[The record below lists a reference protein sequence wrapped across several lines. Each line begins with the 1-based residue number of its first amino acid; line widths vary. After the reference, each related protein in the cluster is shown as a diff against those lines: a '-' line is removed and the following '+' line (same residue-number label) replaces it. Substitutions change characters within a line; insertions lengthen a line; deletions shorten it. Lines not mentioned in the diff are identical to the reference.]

1 MKASIIIITYNHEQ
15 WIADAIDGALMQ
27 VADFDSEIVIGED
40 CSTDGT
46 AEIVQQYQRNH
57 PDKIRV
63 VTSSE
68 NVGGSRN
75 FARTLDDC
83 RGEFIAYID
92 GDDFWNDQNK
102 LADQVAFL
110 ESHADHSASVTQ
122 ASIEFYGRTDNRL
135 KKHYALKKESYTA
148 DEVLASPSFAVTSS
162 LVFRRANL
170 SPMPH
175 WFHDIAWGDRAV
187 KGMLAKHGK
196 FHCLQRKAVTYRCN
210 NWGAWQKL
218 REQGNAYIKQ
228 ARETI
233 DSHLATYQPIT
244 A

>member
-1 MKASIIIITYNHEQ
+1 MKASICIITHNHEQ

-27 VADFDSEIVIGED
+27 VANFDFEIIIGED

-46 AEIVQQYQRNH
+46 AEIVNQYQRNH

-63 VTSSE
+63 VTSRK
-68 NVGGSRN
+68 NVGGEANLSRTME
-75 FARTLDDC
+75 AAQ
-83 RGEFIAYID
+83 GEYIALCE

-110 ESHADHSASVTQ
+110 EANPDHAGSCTQ
-122 ASIEFYGRTDNRL
+122 AHVEFHGHVDKRL
-135 KKHYALKKESYTA
+135 LTHYVPTEESYESY
-148 DEVLASPSFAVTSS
+148 EVLDGVFMPATAS
-162 LVFRRANL
+162 LVFLKSNIIPL
-170 SPMPH
+170 PT
-175 WFHDIAWGDRAV
+175 WFCNISYGDRAIR
-187 KGMLAKHGK
+187 GMLAKRGK
-196 FHCLQRKAVTYRCN
+196 FHCLQRKVVTYRCN

-218 REQGNAYIKQ
+218 RQQGSAYIKQ

-233 DSHLATYQPIT
+233 DAHLATYQPIT

>member
-1 MKASIIIITYNHEQ
+1 MKASICITTYNHER

-27 VADFDSEIVIGED
+27 VADFDFEIVIGED

-57 PDKIRV
+57 PDKIRM
-63 VTSSE
+63 VTSNS
-68 NVGGSRN
+68 NVGGGANMIRIME
-75 FARTLDDC
+75 AAQ
-83 RGEFIAYID
+83 GEYIALCE

-110 ESHADHSASVTQ
+110 EANPDHAGSCTQ
-122 ASIEFYGRTDNRL
+122 AHVEFHGHLDKRL
-135 KKHYALKKESYTA
+135 LTHYVPTKESYES
-148 DEVLASPSFAVTSS
+148 DEVLHGVFLPATAS
-162 LVFRRANL
+162 LVFKKDL
-170 SPMPH
+170 ICPLPK
-175 WFHDIAWGDRAV
+175 WFFNIAYGDRAIR
-187 KGMLAKHGK
+187 GMLAKHGK
-196 FHCLQRKAVTYRCN
+196 LHCLQRKAVTYRCN

-218 REQGNAYIKQ
+218 REQGKAHLKQ

-233 DSHLATYQPIT
+233 DAHLATYQPLS

>member
-1 MKASIIIITYNHEQ
+1 MKASILITTFNHER

-27 VADFDSEIVIGED
+27 VADFDFEIVIGED

-46 AEIVQQYQRNH
+46 MEIVQQYQRNH

-63 VTSSE
+63 ISQSE
-68 NVGGSRN
+68 NIGLMAN
-75 FARTLDDC
+75 FTATMNAC
-83 RGEFIAYID
+83 RGEYIAMLS

-110 ESHADHSASVTQ
+110 EANPCHAGSCTQ
-122 ASIEFYGRTDNRL
+122 AHVEFHGRTDKRL
-135 KKHYALKKESYTA
+135 LSKYHPTKESYHPC
-148 DEVLASPSFAVTSS
+148 EMSSFMPAASS
-162 LVFRRANL
+162 LVFKKDSICPL
-170 SPMPH
+170 PK
-175 WFHDIAWGDRAV
+175 WFLTIGYEDTAIR
-187 KGMLAKHGK
+187 GMLAKHGK

-218 REQGNAYIKQ
+218 RKKGKEHIKQ
-228 ARETI
+228 SRETI